1 MGALRFF
8 AVLCVV
14 ALAFI
19 GGVFVGIR
27 TVIEPLHRLTD
38 AHAANQGVEEQYPN
52 HNIAD
57 DRATTRIAV
66 VGDSISTS
74 SYRPHAADAEYPFLL
89 ATALHASLTNL
100 SVPGWETDAMIAH
113 AVPIIPAQT
122 NLVIYAG
129 GTNDLIY
136 TGYTA
141 LPRVDRVITA
151 IRHRV
156 PRAKLIIVGL
166 RDFGKVPTGN
176 IVAWNQRERAVAHS
190 SHAVYVDTYSALP
203 ALDRIDFPDGV
214 HPNITGARRLALLI
228 GGAVRTFVSR

>member
-38 AHAANQGVEEQYPN
+38 AHAVNQGIEEEYPN

-57 DRATTRIAV
+57 DHAATRITV
-66 VGDSISTS
+66 VGDSIATS

-89 ATALHASLTNL
+89 AKALHASLTNL
-100 SVPGWETDAMIAH
+100 SVPGWETDAMMAH
-113 AVPIIPAQT
+113 AVPIIPLQT
-122 NLVIYAG
+122 NVVIYAG

-136 TGYTA
+136 TGPSA
-141 LPRVDRVITA
+141 LPRVDRIITA
-151 IRHRV
+151 IHDRV
-156 PRAKLIIVGL
+156 PHAKLIIVGL
-166 RDFGKVPTGN
+166 RDFGKVPSAS
-176 IVAWNQRERAVAHS
+176 IVAWNQRERAVAHTF
-190 SHAVYVDTYSALP
+190 HDRYVDIYAKFP
-203 ALDRIDFPDGV
+203 AQDRIDFPDGI
-214 HPNITGARRLALLI
+214 HPSATGARRLALLI
-228 GGAVRTFVSR
+228 SPAVAASVSR